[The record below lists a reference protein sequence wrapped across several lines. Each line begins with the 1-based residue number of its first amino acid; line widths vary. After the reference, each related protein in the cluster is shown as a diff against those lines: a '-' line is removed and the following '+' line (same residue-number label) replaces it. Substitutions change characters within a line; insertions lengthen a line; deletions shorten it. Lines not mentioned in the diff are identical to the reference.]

1 MTMKR
6 KKTIGAIISAVV
18 VIIIVVS
25 VVYQRWKPET
35 QQTVTKETTVEYGN
49 LTVGVTESGSASL
62 GTVDQTFDIDIN
74 TSSGTS
80 ESTATSTSTTTEDS
94 RGMDMTQEKKTDSAA
109 TESSTSVCNSSSTV
123 ALEVE
128 KVYVAEGQVVEKGDS
143 LVKLTSESV
152 KEVRTALKTN
162 LASANLT
169 LKSAKITRKETSV
182 NAKYEYKENITKG
195 ETAKAT
201 YNATISS
208 LQNAVEEA
216 QDAVNEAKERM
227 EAIPKEIATLNKK
240 KKQVQAS
247 ATQTTSK
254 AGNVVPSDNGS
265 EEKGTSVAV
274 GENNTN
280 TTGTTTNSD
289 TSTASGINSQIESL
303 QNELSNVKK
312 NYSNLVSKVS
322 QAKSELVSGKITAKK
337 TYDEAMLNYKNAKE
351 IYDIAM
357 DGIDDEVDDA
367 KEQVKEVKKTLT
379 DYEKMVKNG
388 VITSDYAGTILSL
401 GYAEGDTLNT
411 STAIASFADA
421 DAVTVSVS
429 VSQEDVSTIA
439 IGDVVNIVFS
449 AYEEETYSGVVS
461 AIDTA
466 ETSEN
471 SSTIDYDVTV
481 KVTGDVS
488 KIYQGMTSNVTFI
501 TKELKNVVYVS
512 NKAIQTEGTKSYVKE
527 KEGNTIVKKE
537 VVTGFSNG
545 SSVEIQSG
553 LEEGD
558 VVLIESQVSSS

>member
-6 KKTIGAIISAVV
+6 KKMIGAIISAVV

-80 ESTATSTSTTTEDS
+80 ENTATSTSTTTEDS
-94 RGMDMTQEKKTDSAA
+94 RGMDMAEGNKMDSAA
-109 TESSTSVCNSSSTV
+109 TESTTSDNNTSSV

-143 LVKLTSESV
+143 LVKLTSESI
-152 KEVRTALKTN
+152 KEVRAALKTN

-208 LQNAVEEA
+208 LQSAVEEA

-289 TSTASGINSQIESL
+289 TSTVSGINSQIESL

-337 TYDEAMLNYKNAKE
+337 TYDEAVLNYKNAKE

-367 KEQVKEVKKTLT
+367 KEQVKEAKKTLT
-379 DYEKMVKNG
+379 SYEKMVKNG
-388 VITSDYAGTILSL
+388 VITSNYAGTILSL
-401 GYAEGDTLNT
+401 GYAAGDTLNT

-421 DAVTVSVS
+421 DAVTVTVS

-466 ETSEN
+466 ETSDN

-488 KIYQGMTSNVTFI
+488 KIYQGMTSYVTFI

-512 NKAIQTEGTKSYVKE
+512 NKAIQTEGTKSYVKK

-537 VVTGFSNG
+537 VVTRFSNG

>member
-6 KKTIGAIISAVV
+6 KKMIGAIISGIV

-80 ESTATSTSTTTEDS
+80 ENTATSMSTTTEDS
-94 RGMDMTQEKKTDSAA
+94 RGMDMAEGNKMDSAT
-109 TESSTSVCNSSSTV
+109 TESTTSASNTSSV

-143 LVKLTSESV
+143 LVKLTSDSI
-152 KEVRTALKTN
+152 KEVRAALKTN

-169 LKSAKITRKETSV
+169 LKSAKITRRETSV

-208 LQNAVEEA
+208 LQSAVEEA

-247 ATQTTSK
+247 ATQTASK
-254 AGNVVPSDNGS
+254 AGNAMPFDNGS
-265 EEKGTSVAV
+265 EEKGTSVTV

-280 TTGTTTNSD
+280 TTGTTTNSN
-289 TSTASGINSQIESL
+289 TSTVSGIDSQIESL

-322 QAKSELVSGKITAKK
+322 QAKSELVTGKITAKK

-367 KEQVKEVKKTLT
+367 KEQVKEAKKALT
-379 DYEKMVKNG
+379 AYEKMVKNG

-421 DAVTVSVS
+421 DAVTVTVS

-466 ETSEN
+466 ETSDN

>member
-1 MTMKR
+1 M
-6 KKTIGAIISAVV
+6 
-18 VIIIVVS
+18 
-25 VVYQRWKPET
+25 
-35 QQTVTKETTVEYGN
+35 
-49 LTVGVTESGSASL
+49 
-62 GTVDQTFDIDIN
+62 
-74 TSSGTS
+74 
-80 ESTATSTSTTTEDS
+80 
-94 RGMDMTQEKKTDSAA
+94 
-109 TESSTSVCNSSSTV
+109 
-123 ALEVE
+123 
-128 KVYVAEGQVVEKGDS
+128 
-143 LVKLTSESV
+143 
-152 KEVRTALKTN
+152 
-162 LASANLT
+162 
-169 LKSAKITRKETSV
+169 
-182 NAKYEYKENITKG
+182 
-195 ETAKAT
+195 
-201 YNATISS
+201 
-208 LQNAVEEA
+208 EEA
-216 QDAVNEAKERM
+216 QDAVSEAKERM

-247 ATQTTSK
+247 ATQTASK
-254 AGNVVPSDNGS
+254 AGNAMPFDNGS
-265 EEKGTSVAV
+265 EEKGTSVTV

-280 TTGTTTNSD
+280 TTGTTTNSN
-289 TSTASGINSQIESL
+289 TSTVSGIDSQIASL

-322 QAKSELVSGKITAKK
+322 QAKSELVTGKITAKK

-367 KEQVKEVKKTLT
+367 KEQVKEAKKTLAA
-379 DYEKMVKNG
+379 YEKMVKNG

-421 DAVTVSVS
+421 DAVTVTVS

-466 ETSEN
+466 ETSDN
-471 SSTIDYDVTV
+471 SSMIDYDVTV
-481 KVTGDVS
+481 KVTGDVF

-512 NKAIQTEGTKSYVKE
+512 NKAIQTEGTKSYVKK

>member
-6 KKTIGAIISAVV
+6 KKMIGAIISAVV

-62 GTVDQTFDIDIN
+62 GIVDQTFDIDIN

-80 ESTATSTSTTTEDS
+80 ENTATSTSTTTEDS
-94 RGMDMTQEKKTDSAA
+94 RGMDMAEGNKMDSAA
-109 TESSTSVCNSSSTV
+109 TESTTSDNNTSSV

-143 LVKLTSESV
+143 LVKLTSESI
-152 KEVRTALKTN
+152 KEVRAALKTN

-195 ETAKAT
+195 GTAKAT

-208 LQNAVEEA
+208 LQSAVEEA

-289 TSTASGINSQIESL
+289 TSTVSGINSQIESL

-337 TYDEAMLNYKNAKE
+337 TYDEAVLNYKNAKE

-367 KEQVKEVKKTLT
+367 KEQVKEAKKTLT
-379 DYEKMVKNG
+379 SYEKMVKNG
-388 VITSDYAGTILSL
+388 VITSNYAGTILSL
-401 GYAEGDTLNT
+401 GYAAGDTLNT

-421 DAVTVSVS
+421 DAVTVTVS

-466 ETSEN
+466 ETSDN

-488 KIYQGMTSNVTFI
+488 KIYQGMTSYVTFI

-512 NKAIQTEGTKSYVKE
+512 NKAIQTEGTKSYVKK

-537 VVTGFSNG
+537 VVTRFSNG

>member
-35 QQTVTKETTVEYGN
+35 QQTVIKETTVEYGN

-109 TESSTSVCNSSSTV
+109 TESSTSVSNSFSTV

-254 AGNVVPSDNGS
+254 VGNVVPSDNGS

-280 TTGTTTNSD
+280 TTGTTTTSD

-312 NYSNLVSKVS
+312 NYSNLISKVS

-367 KEQVKEVKKTLT
+367 KEQVKEAKKTLT
-379 DYEKMVKNG
+379 AYEKMVKNG

-466 ETSEN
+466 ETSDN

>member
-1 MTMKR
+1 
-6 KKTIGAIISAVV
+6 
-18 VIIIVVS
+18 
-25 VVYQRWKPET
+25 
-35 QQTVTKETTVEYGN
+35 
-49 LTVGVTESGSASL
+49 
-62 GTVDQTFDIDIN
+62 
-74 TSSGTS
+74 
-80 ESTATSTSTTTEDS
+80 
-94 RGMDMTQEKKTDSAA
+94 
-109 TESSTSVCNSSSTV
+109 
-123 ALEVE
+123 
-128 KVYVAEGQVVEKGDS
+128 
-143 LVKLTSESV
+143 
-152 KEVRTALKTN
+152 
-162 LASANLT
+162 
-169 LKSAKITRKETSV
+169 
-182 NAKYEYKENITKG
+182 
-195 ETAKAT
+195 
-201 YNATISS
+201 
-208 LQNAVEEA
+208 
-216 QDAVNEAKERM
+216 
-227 EAIPKEIATLNKK
+227 
-240 KKQVQAS
+240 
-247 ATQTTSK
+247 
-254 AGNVVPSDNGS
+254 
-265 EEKGTSVAV
+265 V

-280 TTGTTTNSD
+280 TTGTTTTSD

-466 ETSEN
+466 ETSDN

>member
-6 KKTIGAIISAVV
+6 KKMIGAIISAVV

-80 ESTATSTSTTTEDS
+80 ENTATSTSTTTEDS
-94 RGMDMTQEKKTDSAA
+94 RGMDMAEGNKMDSAA
-109 TESSTSVCNSSSTV
+109 TESTTSDNNTSSV

-143 LVKLTSESV
+143 LVKLTSESI
-152 KEVRTALKTN
+152 KEVRAALKTN

-195 ETAKAT
+195 GTAKAT

-208 LQNAVEEA
+208 LQSAVEEA

-227 EAIPKEIATLNKK
+227 EAIPKEIATLNKE

-289 TSTASGINSQIESL
+289 TSTVSGINSQIESL

-337 TYDEAMLNYKNAKE
+337 TYDEAVLNYKNAKE

-367 KEQVKEVKKTLT
+367 KEQVKEAKKTLT
-379 DYEKMVKNG
+379 SYEKMVKNG
-388 VITSDYAGTILSL
+388 VITSNYAGTILSL
-401 GYAEGDTLNT
+401 GYAAGDTLNT

-421 DAVTVSVS
+421 DAVTVTVS

-466 ETSEN
+466 ETSDN

-488 KIYQGMTSNVTFI
+488 KIYQGMTSYVTFI

-512 NKAIQTEGTKSYVKE
+512 NKAIQTEGTKSYVKK

-537 VVTGFSNG
+537 VVTRFSNG

>member
-6 KKTIGAIISAVV
+6 KKMMGAIISGVV

-80 ESTATSTSTTTEDS
+80 ENTATNTSATTEDS
-94 RGMDMTQEKKTDSAA
+94 REMGMAEGNKTDSAA
-109 TESSTSVCNSSSTV
+109 TESSTSASNASSV

-128 KVYVAEGQVVEKGDS
+128 KIYVAEGQVVEKGDP
-143 LVKLTSESV
+143 LIKLTSESV
-152 KEVRTALKTN
+152 KEVRDALKTN
-162 LASANLT
+162 LSSANLA

-195 ETAKAT
+195 ETAKTT

-208 LQNAVEEA
+208 LQSAVEEA

-227 EAIPKEIATLNKK
+227 EAIPKEIAALNKK

-247 ATQTTSK
+247 ATQTASK
-254 AGNVVPSDNGS
+254 AGNAGPSDNES
-265 EEKGTSVAV
+265 EEKGTSVAA

-280 TTGTTTNSD
+280 TTGATTNSD
-289 TSTASGINSQIESL
+289 ASTVSSINSQIESL

-322 QAKSELVSGKITAKK
+322 QAKSEQVTGKITAKK

-357 DGIDDEVDDA
+357 DGINDEVDNA
-367 KEQVKEVKKTLT
+367 KEQVKEAKETLT
-379 DYEKMVKNG
+379 AYEKMVKNG
-388 VITSDYAGTILSL
+388 MITSDYAGIILSL
-401 GYAEGDTLNT
+401 GYAAGDTLNT

-421 DAVTVSVS
+421 DAVTVTVS

-439 IGDVVNIVFS
+439 IDDVVNIVFS
-449 AYEEETYSGVVS
+449 AYEEETYSGVVT

-466 ETSEN
+466 ETSED

-512 NKAIQTEGTKSYVKE
+512 NKAIQTEGTKSYVKK
-527 KEGNTIVKKE
+527 KEGNAIIKKE

-545 SSVEIQSG
+545 SSVEVQSG

-558 VVLIESQVSSS
+558 IVLIESQVSSS

>member
-6 KKTIGAIISAVV
+6 KKMIGAIISAVV

-80 ESTATSTSTTTEDS
+80 ENTATSTSTTTEDS
-94 RGMDMTQEKKTDSAA
+94 RGMDMAEGNKMDSAA
-109 TESSTSVCNSSSTV
+109 TESTTSASNTSSV

-143 LVKLTSESV
+143 LVKLTSESI
-152 KEVRTALKTN
+152 KEVRAALKTN

-195 ETAKAT
+195 ENAKAT

-208 LQNAVEEA
+208 LQSAVEEA
-216 QDAVNEAKERM
+216 QDAVSEAKERM

-247 ATQTTSK
+247 ATQTASK
-254 AGNVVPSDNGS
+254 AGNAMPSDNGS
-265 EEKGTSVAV
+265 EEKGTSVAG

-280 TTGTTTNSD
+280 TTGTTANSD
-289 TSTASGINSQIESL
+289 TSTLSSINSQIASL

-322 QAKSELVSGKITAKK
+322 QAKSELVTGKITAKK

-367 KEQVKEVKKTLT
+367 KEQVKEAKKTLAA
-379 DYEKMVKNG
+379 YEKMVKNG

-421 DAVTVSVS
+421 DAVTVTVS

-466 ETSEN
+466 ETSDN
-471 SSTIDYDVTV
+471 SSMIDYDVTV
-481 KVTGDVS
+481 KVTGDVF

-512 NKAIQTEGTKSYVKE
+512 NKAIQTEGTKSYVKK